1 MSDGVRKA
9 LIVFESS
16 HRLSG
21 RCQRVSRRSHM
32 GTGRSCMESER
43 CQIVTQ
49 RCQMVSGFVQK
60 VSVSVSKISHL
71 RKIFILCLE
80 GISWGPDCVVRLSLE
95 CVRRV
100 SYGVRNVSERC

>member
-1 MSDGVRKA
+1 MSDGVKKESHGDRKE
-9 LIVFESS
+9 L
-16 HRLSG
+16 HG
-21 RCQRVSRRSHM
+21 VSD
-32 GTGRSCMESER
+32 

-60 VSVSVSKISHL
+60 VSVSVSKISQL
-71 RKIFILCLE
+71 RKIFRLCLE